1 MRRTILL
8 LPFALLACDLESS
21 GDATREVR
29 TEEEVEAREVREP
42 EGETQTIEFPDVE
55 VRTETREVELPT
67 FEIEPEGENEQ

>member
-29 TEEEVEAREVREP
+29 TEEEVEAREP